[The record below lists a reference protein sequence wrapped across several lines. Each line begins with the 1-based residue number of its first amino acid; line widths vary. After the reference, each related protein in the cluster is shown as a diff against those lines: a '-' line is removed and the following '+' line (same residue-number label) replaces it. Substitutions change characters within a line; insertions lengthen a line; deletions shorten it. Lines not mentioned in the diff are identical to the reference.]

1 VASRHTTQTE
11 LAEYAEADYIGVPS
25 GFARQSFLDR
35 GVPERKLLCIPYG
48 VDLSAFRPEP
58 KRDNVFRI
66 VHCGGITFRKGVH
79 HLVQA
84 FSEMSQPEA
93 ELWLIGS
100 RSTEIDD
107 YLEAHRCSGLVLRG
121 TFPQA
126 TLLHEFAQAS
136 VFTLASL
143 EEGLALVIPQAM
155 ACGIPVICSTNTG
168 GADIV
173 RDGQD
178 GFIFPA
184 GDVEALK
191 SHLRWSYDHQDRLK
205 QMGQSALERVQT
217 GFSWNDYG
225 DRIEAAYQKVLAR
238 R

>member
-1 VASRHTTQTE
+1 
-11 LAEYAEADYIGVPS
+11 
-25 GFARQSFLDR
+25 
-35 GVPERKLLCIPYG
+35 
-48 VDLSAFRPEP
+48 
-58 KRDNVFRI
+58 
-66 VHCGGITFRKGVH
+66 
-79 HLVQA
+79 
-84 FSEMSQPEA
+84 
-93 ELWLIGS
+93 
-100 RSTEIDD
+100 
-107 YLEAHRCSGLVLRG
+107 LVLRG